1 MFALRYHDGSRVEL
15 PAPDLGEAMRA
26 LVREGAA
33 SLEIEGDPLRV
44 LERSVAVAELGLARP
59 GLLDAYSADWQA
71 PTTEEFREAM
81 RVGKLTGSTA
91 ARLLGVRPEKIR
103 KWAGGHGNDIPYAVW
118 RILTVYCRLVSPDF
132 CEASRR

>member
-15 PAPDLGEAMRA
+15 AAPDLGEAMRA

-33 SLEIEGDPLRV
+33 SLEIAGDSPQV
-44 LERSVAVAELGLARP
+44 MERQVAVVELGLARP
-59 GLLDAYSADWQA
+59 GLLDAYSAAWQA
-71 PTTEEFREAM
+71 PTTEEFREAL

-132 CEASRR
+132 VEIAKG